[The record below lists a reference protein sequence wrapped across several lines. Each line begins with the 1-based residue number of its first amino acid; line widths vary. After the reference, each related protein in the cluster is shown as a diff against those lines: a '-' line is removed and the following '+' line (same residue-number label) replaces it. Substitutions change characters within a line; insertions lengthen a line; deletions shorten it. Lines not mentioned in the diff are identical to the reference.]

1 MSTVRKEW
9 NMACP
14 DCGADDRLIVTFQ
27 SEALLTP
34 NGTDDDEGSGDHE
47 WDDQSPIRCDEC
59 GWGGKVEDTEVKDGL

>member
-14 DCGADDRLIVTFQ
+14 DCKTDYLLIVTYT

-34 NGTDDDEGSGDHE
+34 DGTDDDEGSCDRE

-59 GWGGKVEDTEVKDGL
+59 GWSGKVEDAELS